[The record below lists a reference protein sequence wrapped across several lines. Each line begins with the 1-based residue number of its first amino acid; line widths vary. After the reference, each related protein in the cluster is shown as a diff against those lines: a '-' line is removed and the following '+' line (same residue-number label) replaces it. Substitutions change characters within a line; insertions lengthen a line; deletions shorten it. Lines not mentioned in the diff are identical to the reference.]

1 MLRLGEDDPPAG
13 HQQGMFQQ
21 DHQLV
26 KTDRAGVML
35 L

>member
-13 HQQGMFQQ
+13 HQQGMFQH
-21 DHQLV
+21 DHLLV
-26 KTDRAGVML
+26 KSHRAGVML